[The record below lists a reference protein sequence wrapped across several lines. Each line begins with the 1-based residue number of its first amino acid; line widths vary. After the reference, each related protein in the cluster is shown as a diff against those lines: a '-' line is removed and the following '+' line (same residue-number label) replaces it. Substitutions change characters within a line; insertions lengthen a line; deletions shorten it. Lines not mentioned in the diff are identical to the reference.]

1 VYTKFEDMEN
11 DKDVEAVV
19 ICSPT
24 DFHANHFRYDDN
36 GIHSALP
43 LDFSMDRYA
52 ESYYNEMKAF
62 IECLKNNEI
71 PPIPVM
77 TASCLWLLD

>member
-24 DFHANHFRYDDN
+24 DFHANHFRYDAN

-43 LDFSMDRYA
+43 LDFFMDRYA
-52 ESYYNEMKAF
+52 ESY
-62 IECLKNNEI
+62 L
-71 PPIPVM
+71 
-77 TASCLWLLD
+77 